1 MNKDLKKE
9 ANKILLHLSKQC
21 FELRVSSIIQNH
33 PEQVEQLKHEETFMM
48 NTYKDSI
55 KVAKQMFPKVVR
67 NTFFDIKLSPRL
79 IDNDFILKALKAFHK
94 EMDFMKDS
102 QKRNNHRSH
111 CVSTSSYETRN
122 CFRKSKTPDS
132 KTQNL

>member
-21 FELRVSSIIQNH
+21 FELRVSSVIQNH
-33 PEQVEQLKHEETFMM
+33 PEQVEQLKHEEAFMM

-67 NTFFDIKLSPRL
+67 NTFFDVKLS
-79 IDNDFILKALKAFHK
+79 
-94 EMDFMKDS
+94 
-102 QKRNNHRSH
+102 
-111 CVSTSSYETRN
+111 
-122 CFRKSKTPDS
+122 
-132 KTQNL
+132 

>member
-33 PEQVEQLKHEETFMM
+33 PEQVEQLKHEEAFMM

-55 KVAKQMFPKVVR
+55 KVAKQMFPKEGANKQVISSQA
-67 NTFFDIKLSPRL
+67 DSLIKISR
-79 IDNDFILKALKAFHK
+79 IWAD
-94 EMDFMKDS
+94 
-102 QKRNNHRSH
+102 
-111 CVSTSSYETRN
+111 
-122 CFRKSKTPDS
+122 
-132 KTQNL
+132 

>member
-1 MNKDLKKE
+1 LALNKEEEIMNKEDLKKE

-67 NTFFDIKLSPRL
+67 NTFFDVKLTTRL

-102 QKRNNHRSH
+102 QK
-111 CVSTSSYETRN
+111 
-122 CFRKSKTPDS
+122 
-132 KTQNL
+132 